1 MNPKHSK
8 LFKGTG
14 VALVTPFKG
23 GKINLNA
30 YERIVQHTI
39 DGGVD
44 FLVPLGT
51 TGESATLSQKE
62 ARQVLDSTIHIANG
76 KTPVVAGHFG
86 GNNTRKIVEQIQQF
100 DFTGIDAILSSSPA
114 YNKPSQEGIF
124 QHYMHIARYTPVPII
139 IYNVP
144 GRTSSYIE
152 PATVIRLANA
162 SSKFVAV
169 KDASGKMQDGSQI
182 AAEKPDHLLLL
193 SGDDPTTLS
202 LIANGAEGVIS
213 VIANAFPKQFSD
225 MVRAANSGNFQE
237 ARILHHNL
245 LYIHKWLYIEGNP
258 TGIKAALEILEL
270 CGREVRLPLV
280 PMTETN
286 FTCLKKE
293 MDKIM
298 VSATPNH

>member
-1 MNPKHSK
+1 MINGSI
-8 LFKGTG
+8 T
-14 VALVTPFKG
+14 ALVTPFK
-23 GKINLNA
+23 
-30 YERIVQHTI
+30 

-44 FLVPLGT
+44 EKAFGDFIEWQIESGTHGLVPCGT
-51 TGESATLSQKE
+51 TGETPTLTDKE
-62 ARQVLDSTIHIANG
+62 HRRVIELCVEAANG
-76 KTPVVAGHFG
+76 RVPVIAGAGSNETRVSIAYAKKAKDVGADAALVVTPY
-86 GNNTRKIVEQIQQF
+86 
-100 DFTGIDAILSSSPA
+100 

-152 PATVIRLANA
+152 PETVIRLANA

-182 AAEKPDHLLLL
+182 AAEKPDHFLLL

-202 LIANGAEGVIS
+202 LMANGAEGVIS
-213 VIANAFPKQFSD
+213 VIANAFPKPFSD
-225 MVRAANSGNFQE
+225 MIRAANNGNFQQ
-237 ARILHHNL
+237 ARVLHHNL
-245 LYIHKWLYIEGNP
+245 LYLHKWLYIEGNP
-258 TGIKAALEILEL
+258 AGIKAALEILEL

-280 PMTETN
+280 PMTDTN
-286 FTCLKKE
+286 FACLKKE
-293 MDKIM
+293 MDRIM